1 MMLRLTLCCGFL
13 AITTACFAHDP
24 GGSLPESQYQR
35 NASDPTWLRQV
46 ARFHGHLG
54 PMVVVGARMGMAG
67 VHAVEAKG
75 YFDVEVTCE
84 GPFAKPPGS
93 CFLDGVQV
101 ATGATLGKRAINT
114 VDAEKIVLRVRN
126 TETGKTAE
134 VRPTQKLL
142 DVLASLRK
150 KPDDDQQDDEQ
161 TRKNRAEQRVVET
174 ARSIATMP
182 DKDILTVTQQ

>member
-1 MMLRLTLCCGFL
+1 MFRFALYCVFFAM
-13 AITTACFAHDP
+13 TTACFAHDP
-24 GGSLPESQYQR
+24 AGSLPESQYHR
-35 NASDPTWLRQV
+35 DPSDPTWLRQV

-67 VHAVEAKG
+67 VHAIEAKG

-101 ATGATLGKRAINT
+101 TTGATLGKRAINA
-114 VDAEKIVLRVRN
+114 VEAEKIVLRIRN
-126 TETGKTAE
+126 TKTGKTAE

-150 KPDDDQQDDEQ
+150 QPDGNQQDDEQ
-161 TRKNRAEQRVVET
+161 TRKNREEERVIET
-174 ARSIATMP
+174 ARRIAAML
-182 DKDILTVTQQ
+182 DADILTVTP